1 MSSFIRVTLFSP
13 SSSDMKVALYIGYF
27 CVAVNVVRAQPQL
40 RDVGILGLLS
50 HDIFAWDKDK
60 EINTENGR
68 VDLSTIFDYDGGSR
82 WDEGG
87 NPKNEENAPVYTI
100 TMPLVDKYKDIL
112 RTPGKS
118 AEDARRETV
127 ALFHKAIRESF
138 ARLTKLPFPER
149 GLRANVTN
157 VEQAVF
163 RAMHDIL
170 PGRAKYKDRGL
181 RSLLMP
187 SFKVT
192 NLFLA
197 KTMLNEKELNQEIKD
212 FDGKYDKEYEKIRIP
227 FAGIT
232 VNLTEADRAFIE
244 KFTPFRQVD
253 MLAQLGRVGRGDLRM
268 SDVDFMQ
275 HATMLM
281 RKAICPTGNVWMPQ
295 DVPCDDELLLV

>member
-1 MSSFIRVTLFSP
+1 
-13 SSSDMKVALYIGYF
+13 MKSLIALYIGYLYAAAT
-27 CVAVNVVRAQPQL
+27 VARAQPQL

-60 EINTENGR
+60 ETNTENGR

-100 TMPLVDKYKDIL
+100 TMKLVDKYKDTL

-118 AEDARRETV
+118 ADDARRETV

-138 ARLTKLPFPER
+138 TRLTKLPFPER
-149 GLRANVTN
+149 GLRANVAN

-197 KTMLNEKELNQEIKD
+197 KTMLNEKELCQEIKD

-253 MLAQLGRVGRGDLRM
+253 MLAQLGRVGRGEARI

-295 DVPCDDELLLV
+295 DVPCDEPELPIV